1 MNNLDGHKG
10 KKPTKIELEQKVL
23 ELQSIVNTIIPEEK
37 KQEILE
43 AQLNALKEERARSL
57 MMGFEVANQMLIDY
71 ADGHSF
77 EEVVDFCK
85 KDIEQKSVMESMVSG
100 VKVADEYDKAIEE
113 FKEKV

>member
-10 KKPTKIELEQKVL
+10 KKPTKSELEQKVL

-77 EEVVDFCK
+77 EQVEISARKTLNKRV
-85 KDIEQKSVMESMVSG
+85 
-100 VKVADEYDKAIEE
+100 
-113 FKEKV
+113 